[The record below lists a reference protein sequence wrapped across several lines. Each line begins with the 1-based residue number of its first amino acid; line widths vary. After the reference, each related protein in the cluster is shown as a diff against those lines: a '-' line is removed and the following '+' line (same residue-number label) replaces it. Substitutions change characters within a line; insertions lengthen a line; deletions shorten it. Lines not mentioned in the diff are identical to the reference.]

1 MTLNL
6 LQEGWKCVGID
17 ISEHQEEQTDP
28 ILQAHQQQYKLV
40 QADISVEREVQIAIQ
55 EASAFLQTP
64 INCLVN
70 NAGRIMK
77 QVCLAWSWPPGPV

>member
-1 MTLNL
+1 M
-6 LQEGWKCVGID
+6 GID

-40 QADISVEREVQIAIQ
+40 QADISIEGEVQKAIQ
-55 EASAFLQTP
+55 EASTFLQSS

-70 NAGRIMK
+70 NAGRITK
-77 QVCLAWSWPPGPV
+77 QAC